1 MTLDLGDALALS
13 ALLCANPYPISPHFG
28 YLGRVNLDLPRILV
42 LNAGYEPLGLASVKR
57 AVILVMN
64 GTAEV
69 VEESGQFLRTPST
82 PYPVP
87 SIIRLK
93 RMIRRPP
100 GRLALNR
107 RNILRRDAYTCQY
120 CAKRGGELTVDHVM
134 PKSRGGRS
142 IWENL
147 VAACRTCNLKKKN
160 RTPEEAGMKLM
171 KRPVAP
177 RHSLLLV
184 ADLPKLPDAWRPY
197 LPDHE
202 H

>member
-1 MTLDLGDALALS
+1 MVKYGSRILWHVWS
-13 ALLCANPYPISPHFG
+13 ILC
-28 YLGRVNLDLPRILV
+28 LVNLDSPRILV

-69 VEESGQFLRTPST
+69 VEESGEYLRTPST
-82 PYPVP
+82 PYPIP

-93 RMIRRPP
+93 RLVRRPP

-120 CAKRGGELTVDHVM
+120 CGKRGGDLTVDHVF

-147 VAACRTCNLKKKN
+147 VTACRPCNLKKKN
-160 RTPEEAGMKLM
+160 RTPEEAGMRLAR
-171 KRPVAP
+171 RPSVP

-184 ADLPKLPDAWRPY
+184 ADLPHLPEAWRMY
-197 LPDHE
+197 LPDIDPHR
-202 H
+202 

>member
-1 MTLDLGDALALS
+1 MCVCYRISGPKCGILD
-13 ALLCANPYPISPHFG
+13 CKM
-28 YLGRVNLDLPRILV
+28 NLDLPRILV

-69 VEESGQFLRTPST
+69 VEESGDYLRTPRN

-93 RMIRRPP
+93 RLVRRPP

-107 RNILRRDAYTCQY
+107 RNILRRDGYTCQY
-120 CAKRGGELTVDHVM
+120 CGKKGGELTVDHVL
-134 PKSRGGRS
+134 PKSRGGRG

-147 VAACRTCNLKKKN
+147 VAACRSCNLKKKN
-160 RTPEEAGMKLM
+160 RTPEEAGMKLAR
-171 KRPVAP
+171 RPIMP
-177 RHSLLLV
+177 RHTLLLV
-184 ADLPKLPDAWRPY
+184 ADLPNLPEAWKMY
-197 LPDHE
+197 LPDIE
-202 H
+202 HK

>member
-1 MTLDLGDALALS
+1 M
-13 ALLCANPYPISPHFG
+13 
-28 YLGRVNLDLPRILV
+28 NLDSPRILV

-64 GTAEV
+64 GTAEI
-69 VEESGQFLRTPST
+69 VEESGEYLRTPST
-82 PYPVP
+82 PYPIP

-93 RMIRRPP
+93 RLVRRPP

-107 RNILRRDAYTCQY
+107 RNILRRDGYTCQY
-120 CAKRGGELTVDHVM
+120 CGKRGGDLTVDHVF

-147 VAACRTCNLKKKN
+147 VTACRPCNLKKKN
-160 RTPEEAGMKLM
+160 RTPEEAGMRLAR
-171 KRPVAP
+171 RPIAP

-184 ADLPKLPDAWRPY
+184 ADLPHLPEAWYMY
-197 LPDHE
+197 LPDIE
-202 H
+202 HSRWSKT

>member
-1 MTLDLGDALALS
+1 M
-13 ALLCANPYPISPHFG
+13 
-28 YLGRVNLDLPRILV
+28 NLDSPRILV

-69 VEESGQFLRTPST
+69 VEESGEYLRTPST
-82 PYPVP
+82 PYPIP

-93 RMIRRPP
+93 RLIRRPP

-120 CAKRGGELTVDHVM
+120 CGKRGGDLTVDHVL

-142 IWENL
+142 VWENL
-147 VAACRTCNLKKKN
+147 VAACRSCNLKKKN
-160 RTPEEAGMKLM
+160 RTPEEAGMRLAR
-171 KRPVAP
+171 RPMAP
-177 RHSLLLV
+177 RHCLLLV
-184 ADLPKLPDAWRPY
+184 ADLPHLPEAWRTY
-197 LPDHE
+197 LPELDRQRH
-202 H
+202 